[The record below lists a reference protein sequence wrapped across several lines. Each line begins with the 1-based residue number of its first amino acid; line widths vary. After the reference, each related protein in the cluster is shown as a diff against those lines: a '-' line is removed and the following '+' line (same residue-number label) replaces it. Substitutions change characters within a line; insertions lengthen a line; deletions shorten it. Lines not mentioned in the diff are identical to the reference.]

1 MISINVNKFKIM
13 ESSSRLACK
22 MGTTSFRK
30 EKSLCLSVMADYPD
44 NIRYQIKI
52 RSIPEK

>member
-22 MGTTSFRK
+22 MGTTSFWK
-30 EKSLCLSVMADYPD
+30 EKSLRLSVMADYAD

-52 RSIPEK
+52 SSIPEK

>member
-1 MISINVNKFKIM
+1 MISINVNKFKIL

-22 MGTTSFRK
+22 METTSFRK
-30 EKSLCLSVMADYPD
+30 EKSLRLSVMADYAD

-52 RSIPEK
+52 SSVPEK

>member
-1 MISINVNKFKIM
+1 MISIDVNKFKIM

-22 MGTTSFRK
+22 MGTMSFRK
-30 EKSLCLSVMADYPD
+30 EKSLRLSVMADYTD

-52 RSIPEK
+52 SSIPEK